1 MACRELCGTHTENR
15 HRRPTKQ
22 ITRFPSACSL
32 HASPDANNTCG
43 HVDKWRGLFPVQD
56 VYVFLS
62 SSLHPHSSL
71 CASELA
77 VGFAIY
83 FAKTKCQSYYQRSMP
98 CPSLFSLFLFSF
110 SRSAT
115 INCVR
120 QKHPFEGSASDT
132 WQISGQQ
139 LNKCRIS
146 RSETLTYSM
155 TSPAPGMGVRG
166 QVKRRVESNCETAI
180 L

>member
-1 MACRELCGTHTENR
+1 MRKRKIRRNTVTRNISTFEPLFPFFCDHRTGLAPAFCLPKNRMACRELCGTHTENR

-98 CPSLFSLFLFSF
+98 CPSLFSLFFF
-110 SRSAT
+110 
-115 INCVR
+115 
-120 QKHPFEGSASDT
+120 PFHEA
-132 WQISGQQ
+132 QQ
-139 LNKCRIS
+139 
-146 RSETLTYSM
+146 
-155 TSPAPGMGVRG
+155 
-166 QVKRRVESNCETAI
+166 
-180 L
+180 